1 MRRRLTPE
9 EKEIRESRG
18 ISLKRFW
25 AFPML
30 LLIIAIAATDT
41 DLFIRCVDDPMELH
55 RRNRL
60 VAAIRM
66 ALVMPCSPYLLTG
79 SLTQLLTF
87 LALWLPVP
95 FMVLNWRWTKRH
107 KAYWDDVRAREKLR
121 RAEKARQRKSD
132 RVPDS

>member
-9 EKEIRESRG
+9 EKEIREGRG

-25 AFPML
+25 AFPAL
-30 LLIIAIAATDT
+30 VLIIAIAAADT
-41 DLFIRCVDDPMELH
+41 DLFVRCVGDPMELH

-66 ALVMPCSPYLLTG
+66 ALVMPCSPYLVTG
-79 SLTQLLTF
+79 SLTQFLTF

-95 FMVLNWRWTKRH
+95 FMVINWRWTKRH
-107 KAYWDDVRAREKLR
+107 KAYWDEVRAREKR
-121 RAEKARQRKSD
+121 RRSEQAKQRESGLP
-132 RVPDS
+132 PDP